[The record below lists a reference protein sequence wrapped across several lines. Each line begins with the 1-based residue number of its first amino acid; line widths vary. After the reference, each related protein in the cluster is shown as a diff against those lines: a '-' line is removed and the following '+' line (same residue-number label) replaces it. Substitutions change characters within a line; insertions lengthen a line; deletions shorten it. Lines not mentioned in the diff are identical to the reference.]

1 MTEKK
6 HIKTELSLI
15 NVGNVTSTRFAE
27 KQVSGKGWVSYGND
41 NRFPD
46 YLWRLYCDAPTQQSV
61 IDAKTAFTMGQGS
74 NYGNDVVNTKGET
87 MDEVLQKCVFDLH
100 LFGGFA
106 IQVIYNAGGGVA
118 EIYWAD
124 FSKLRT
130 DERGTYINWCDHWNS
145 WQVKPIRYD
154 AFNPNMTNKTTQILY
169 YRGTSCRSVYPV
181 PCYISALDAIQTEV
195 EIQHYHLNNI
205 KNGFTTNA
213 VINMNGGVPEED
225 EQKKMEE
232 LIKKKFTGSDNAGKF
247 LISWNES
254 KETAVTVEK
263 IDSDN
268 FDQKFSNLRKDTQES
283 IFVAHR
289 LTSGTLLGRTPTN
302 TGFTRNEFAEAFQI
316 FNTTVITPY
325 QRQLAKVV
333 KRIFPEKD
341 LTFTPFD
348 IQVAKNGQ
356 ITREEI

>member
-1 MTEKK
+1 MAEKK
-6 HIKTELSLI
+6 RIKTELSLI
-15 NVGNVTSTRFAE
+15 NVSNVTSTRFAE
-27 KQVSGKGWVSYGND
+27 KMVSGKGWVSYGSD
-41 NRFPD
+41 NKFPD
-46 YLWRLYCDAPTQQSV
+46 YLWRLYCDAPTQQAV
-61 IDAKTAFTMGQGS
+61 IDAKTAFTIGAGS
-74 NYGNDVVNTKGET
+74 NHGSEVVNTKGET
-87 MDEVLQKCVFDLH
+87 LDEVLAKCTFDLH

-106 IQVIYNAGGGVA
+106 IQVIYNAGGEVS

-130 DERGTYINWCDHWNS
+130 DDKGTYIYWCDHWNS
-145 WQVKPIRYD
+145 WQVTPIRYD
-154 AFNPNMTNKTTQILY
+154 AFNKSMSNKTTQILY

-205 KNGFTTNA
+205 KNGFSSNV
-213 VINMNGGVPEED
+213 VINMNGGIPEED
-225 EQKKMEE
+225 EQKEMEA
-232 LIKKKFTGSDNAGKF
+232 LIKKKFSGADNAGKF

-254 KETAVTVEK
+254 KDTAVTVEK

-268 FDQKFSNLRKDTQES
+268 FDQKFSQLRKDTQES

-316 FNTTVITPY
+316 FNTTVIQPY
-325 QRQLAKVV
+325 QKQIARVV
-333 KRIFPEKD
+333 KRIYPEWD
-341 LTFTPFD
+341 LEFTPFD
-348 IQVAKNGQ
+348 IQIAKNGQ
-356 ITREEI
+356 ING